1 MVKNLW
7 LGLEKSLFFPSGS
20 RAVVVVDVADALR
33 LVSLPPHRSL
43 LGRTLILCD
52 LSRVEHEALYVSA
65 QGTSPAEASRARGN
79 TPNRPLG
86 IIGGSKRSRF
96 FPLSLIIFF
105 SLSFYFNLF
114 HLPSTGKVHGSLARA
129 GKVRGQTPKVAKQD
143 KKKLPKVS
151 FLFFSFP
158 EKRWLETLGREKK
171 KRAHLFFVSF
181 ALVLLSL
188 SKKNSQGRAMKRIK
202 YNRRFVNVV
211 VGMGKKKSPN
221 SQ

>member
-1 MVKNLW
+1 MANHP
-7 LGLEKSLFFPSGS
+7 EPSLQSS
-20 RAVVVVDVADALR
+20 AA
-33 LVSLPPHRSL
+33 RS
-43 LGRTLILCD
+43 D
-52 LSRVEHEALYVSA
+52 RV
-65 QGTSPAEASRARGN
+65 
-79 TPNRPLG
+79 
-86 IIGGSKRSRF
+86 F
-96 FPLSLIIFF
+96 FPLSFAHFLSSFF
-105 SLSFYFNLF
+105 SFQP
-114 HLPSTGKVHGSLARA
+114 LPPSSHATGKVHGSLARA